1 MSIESIVVELL
12 KDKYKESI
20 LKVVRDNWH
29 WRRIHKNKLTSFL
42 TRNLCWPEYD
52 INLLSEKTSQPRIL
66 YPTKLTLKNDYNGM
80 KLEIN
85 KVEKWKVHKYLE
97 IKHTLKQSMSQK
109 VKYKW
114 NKKTLWMSKNEK
126 KQHIKS
132 Y

>member
-1 MSIESIVVELL
+1 MRKQANQEF
-12 KDKYKESI
+12 Y
-20 LKVVRDNWH
+20 
-29 WRRIHKNKLTSFL
+29 
-42 TRNLCWPEYD
+42 
-52 INLLSEKTSQPRIL
+52 
-66 YPTKLTLKNDYNGM
+66 LKNDYNGM

-126 KQHIKS
+126 NNISNHIRSMKVVKRQIYNCKCIHLKKENNS
-132 Y
+132 KPIT